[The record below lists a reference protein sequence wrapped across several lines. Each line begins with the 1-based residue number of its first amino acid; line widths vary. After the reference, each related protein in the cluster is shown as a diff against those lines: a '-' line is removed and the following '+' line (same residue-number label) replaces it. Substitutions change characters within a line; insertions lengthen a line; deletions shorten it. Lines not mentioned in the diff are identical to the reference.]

1 MDENRINSGGEP
13 VRNEKGQFL
22 PDNKANLDGRPKGSK
37 NKFSLAKLEEA
48 IETQEKITKE
58 NGGVSLFEQYVKMAQ
73 VNPVVMISLMGKF
86 VANKEKIEHST
97 DGPLEISIKRA
108 DAEDRS

>member
-1 MDENRINSGGEP
+1 MDENRLNSGEEP

-22 PDNKANLDGRPKGSK
+22 PDNKANLEGRPKGSK
-37 NKFSLAKLEEA
+37 NKYTITKLEEA
-48 IETQEKITKE
+48 IEAQEKIAKDA
-58 NGGVSLFEQYVKMAQ
+58 GGVSLFEQYVKMAR

-97 DGPLEISIKRA
+97 DGPLEINIKRVNA
-108 DAEDRS
+108 KD